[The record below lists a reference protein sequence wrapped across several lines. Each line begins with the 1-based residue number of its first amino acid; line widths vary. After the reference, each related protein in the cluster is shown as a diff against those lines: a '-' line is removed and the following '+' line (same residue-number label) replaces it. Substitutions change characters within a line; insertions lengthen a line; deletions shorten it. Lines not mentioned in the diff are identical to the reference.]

1 MEKKANDVEICESC
15 EVHEN
20 LLKIVNETIP
30 AETELYD
37 LAELFKVFGDS
48 IISNLIGGCKC
59 RFGWES
65 SLNDNV
71 FFDITPSYNQVTK
84 TFCV

>member
-1 MEKKANDVEICESC
+1 VESHAYFLHSVEI
-15 EVHEN
+15 
-20 LLKIVNETIP
+20 
-30 AETELYD
+30 
-37 LAELFKVFGDS
+37 KVFGDS